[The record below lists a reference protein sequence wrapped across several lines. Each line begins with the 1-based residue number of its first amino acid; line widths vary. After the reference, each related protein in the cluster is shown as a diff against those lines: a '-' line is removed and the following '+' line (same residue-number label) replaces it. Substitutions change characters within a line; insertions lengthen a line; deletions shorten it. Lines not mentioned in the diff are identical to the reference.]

1 MLYFNETSKNMKT
14 YVLNI
19 TYNGIIDVYLDDFLL
34 ENVPQ
39 TIEDETGA
47 YAVFLASECCI
58 KRESERNLSWELSR
72 ELTNE
77 ELDILKYVLETE
89 FTEIQLNQ
97 SQYDETES

>member
-1 MLYFNETSKNMKT
+1 MKT

-19 TYNGIIDVYLDDFLL
+19 TYKGIIDVDLDDLLL

-39 TIEDETGA
+39 VIEDETGA

-89 FTEIQLNQ
+89 FNEIQIKQ
-97 SQYDETES
+97 TQYNDSES